1 MRSDIHDIATAIGIG
16 IGINGTVSTL
26 HWLLLPGERRCPR
39 NFSVDFISLHFIV
52 NALVQCLSR
61 VQQVV

>member
-39 NFSVDFISLHFIV
+39 NFFLSISFPSI
-52 NALVQCLSR
+52 SSSMR
-61 VQQVV
+61 